1 MSGDPNNIS
10 LSDLLGQSSDSKLNL
25 FQNQNDVSNIS
36 FPNGFS
42 PEILAQILN
51 ATTDPT
57 FTTSS
62 EPVNRGSWSQ
72 EEDLA
77 LINAINQLGETKWV
91 EISKCIGT
99 RSPKQARERWT
110 NCLKPGL
117 KKGPFEP
124 YEDDIIL
131 QKHQEF
137 GNKWA
142 IIARFLAGR
151 SAGAVKNR
159 WYTHL
164 KNFKTMNSNMNFD
177 MNIPQMDTS
186 IQIPRDFD
194 PS

>member
-1 MSGDPNNIS
+1 MSGDTNN
-10 LSDLLGQSSDSKLNL
+10 LAFPDLLGQ
-25 FQNQNDVSNIS
+25 NQNDMTNIS

-51 ATTDPT
+51 ATADST
-57 FTTSS
+57 FSNNN

-77 LINAINQLGETKWV
+77 LMNAITQHGETKWV

-124 YEDDIIL
+124 MEDDIIL

-164 KNFKTMNSNMNFD
+164 KNYKTINPSMGFDINMS
-177 MNIPQMDTS
+177 QMDPS
-186 IQIPRDFD
+186 IQLPRDYD
-194 PS
+194 PSLNP